1 MLETLN
7 VDPKGVIYF
16 PTKGF
21 FQAVWFTTVYRMKI
35 EFRINLIQFHPK
47 PPRPPMVCTENF
59 SPHKRIYGKKK
70 EVVSSMHYALRVV
83 TAGTVFSS
91 NMNLS
96 KNKNRR

>member
-47 PPRPPMVCTENF
+47 PPPPWYALKIFRHIKGSTV
-59 SPHKRIYGKKK
+59 KKK
-70 EVVSSMHYALRVV
+70 KL
-83 TAGTVFSS
+83 
-91 NMNLS
+91 
-96 KNKNRR
+96 